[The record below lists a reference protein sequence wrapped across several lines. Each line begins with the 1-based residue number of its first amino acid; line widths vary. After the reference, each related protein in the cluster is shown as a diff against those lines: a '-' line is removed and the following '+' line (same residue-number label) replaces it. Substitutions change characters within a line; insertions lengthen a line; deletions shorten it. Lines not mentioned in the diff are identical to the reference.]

1 MAMATL
7 IATIEFPERSISV
20 LMWAN
25 GDGFTALGTDFET
38 EEELVQ
44 YLKRYGQAE
53 RARIYEP
60 SLEGLSIVDALGCG
74 YKVSEDGPGL
84 YNR

>member
-1 MAMATL
+1 VKIL
-7 IATIEFPERSISV
+7 IATIEFPERSVPV

-25 GDGFTALGTDFET
+25 GDGFTTLGADFET

-44 YLKRYGQAE
+44 DLKKYGQVE

-60 SLEGLSIVDALGCG
+60 SLDGLSIVEALGCG
-74 YKVSEDGPGL
+74 YKVVEDGPGL